1 MEEFNLYKD
10 IQARTK
16 GEVYLGIV
24 GPVRTGKSTFIR
36 RFMEE
41 MVLPNLAEN
50 ARAIATDEM
59 PTSGKG
65 KTITTVEPKFVP
77 KDAAQLALSDEL
89 AMKVRL
95 VDCVGYIVDGA
106 SGVDDNN
113 QVRMVKTPWSENEIP
128 FTKAAEIGTE
138 KVIRDHSTIGIIITC
153 DGSFG
158 ELPRESFIEPEK
170 KAITELQK
178 SGKPFIVIVNSEKPY
193 GDEAKKTVNYL
204 ESQYGISAMAVN
216 CEQLRKDDVNRIMEK
231 ILYEFPLVKL
241 EFYVPKW
248 VETLPP
254 DHKIK
259 SSLLENIRELLKGM
273 SHIRDVS
280 GESIRFSNDFVKK
293 IKLDGVELAEGTAKV
308 QIEIDDTYYYEM
320 LSDMT
325 GVPIE
330 GEYQLISMIK
340 DLSALKKEYENVSD
354 AINAVRGCGYGVITP
369 KKDEIILEEPTVI
382 KQGSKF
388 GVKIKAA
395 SPSIHLIKADIETEI
410 APIVGSEQQAEDL
423 ITYIKENSKGE
434 QGIWETNI
442 FGKSIEQ
449 LVEDGIR
456 TKLSVIGEES
466 QVKLQDTM
474 KKIVNESNG
483 GLVCIII

>member
-170 KAITELQK
+170 KSNHRTAEIRQ
-178 SGKPFIVIVNSEKPY
+178 
-193 GDEAKKTVNYL
+193 TVYCDC
-204 ESQYGISAMAVN
+204 QFRKA
-216 CEQLRKDDVNRIMEK
+216 LR
-231 ILYEFPLVKL
+231 
-241 EFYVPKW
+241 
-248 VETLPP
+248 
-254 DHKIK
+254 
-259 SSLLENIRELLKGM
+259 G
-273 SHIRDVS
+273 
-280 GESIRFSNDFVKK
+280 
-293 IKLDGVELAEGTAKV
+293 
-308 QIEIDDTYYYEM
+308 
-320 LSDMT
+320 
-325 GVPIE
+325 
-330 GEYQLISMIK
+330 
-340 DLSALKKEYENVSD
+340 
-354 AINAVRGCGYGVITP
+354 
-369 KKDEIILEEPTVI
+369 
-382 KQGSKF
+382 
-388 GVKIKAA
+388 
-395 SPSIHLIKADIETEI
+395 
-410 APIVGSEQQAEDL
+410 
-423 ITYIKENSKGE
+423 
-434 QGIWETNI
+434 
-442 FGKSIEQ
+442 
-449 LVEDGIR
+449 
-456 TKLSVIGEES
+456 
-466 QVKLQDTM
+466 
-474 KKIVNESNG
+474 
-483 GLVCIII
+483 